1 MVFSLL
7 FSCPRSKKT
16 AFLLRGHKRCKGV
29 IRGDKGEGGREGGRG
44 DMDTNMGKKKDT
56 PQPQDFLRMYGS
68 VCLKHPT
75 FTYKQTIKHVI

>member
-1 MVFSLL
+1 
-7 FSCPRSKKT
+7 
-16 AFLLRGHKRCKGV
+16 V
-29 IRGDKGEGGREGGRG
+29 IRERGGGREEGREGGGRG

-56 PQPQDFLRMYGS
+56 PQPQVFLRVYGS